1 VTAAVHCVAKNGVA
15 KNCVAKN
22 GVAPRA
28 PRFLTRRF
36 FARGVFARR
45 DLSRWWHARHRD
57 DTAMVG
63 AEALFGGVLVTVIG
77 TLITIGLWS
86 MLDARLAAAE
96 AARAGTRTFVQ
107 SEQLDRAA
115 AAHQASVEVL
125 AAHRRNDASQVQVRH
140 GTGRCAMVEVTVL
153 ITVDWLPLR
162 FLGGAPTTTIRAT
175 DTEVI
180 DAYRSDA
187 RAQGV
192 ADCG

>member
-1 VTAAVHCVAKNGVA
+1 VTASVHGVA
-15 KNCVAKN
+15 KHGVAKH
-22 GVAPRA
+22 GVAKHSDALRA
-28 PRFLTRRF
+28 RLFLTRRFLTRR
-36 FARGVFARR
+36 VFTRR
-45 DLSRWWHARHRD
+45 NLSQWWHARHRD

-63 AEALFGGVLVTVIG
+63 AEALFGGVLLIVIG

-140 GTGRCAMVEVTVL
+140 GSGRCAMVEVTVM

-162 FLGGAPTTTIRAT
+162 FLGGAPTSTIRAT